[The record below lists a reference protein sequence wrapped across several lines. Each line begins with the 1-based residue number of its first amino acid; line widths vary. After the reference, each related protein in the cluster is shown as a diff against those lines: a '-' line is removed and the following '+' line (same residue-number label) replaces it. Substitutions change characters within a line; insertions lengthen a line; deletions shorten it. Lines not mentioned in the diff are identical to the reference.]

1 MARAVK
7 LVGNRYE
14 LVEQIGAGG
23 MGIVYKALD
32 RLRGEYV
39 ALKSVFP
46 PLAKPEPS
54 PGTSPVGRTELAIS
68 AARSRTKQR
77 ASTAQQETAANMWT
91 APMSPQEAKR
101 PALVALSREFR
112 TLASLRHPY
121 IITVLDYGF
130 DAHRSP
136 FFTMELV
143 SGGKGLLDGNRNRTF
158 LERMELLFQIAQ
170 ALSYLHRCGVL
181 HRDLKPANILVIQ
194 SPTGPQVKVLDF
206 GLALIK
212 AVEPTGSSEI
222 SGTMAYMAPE
232 LLRGVAA
239 SESSDLYAFG
249 ATAFELLSGHP
260 LFAGSTPSTLLGE
273 ILDRTP
279 NLHELVV
286 PSALRELLDRLLAKE
301 RSNRPSDAA
310 LVCAQ
315 LAESV
320 GLPAPAETSS
330 IRESF
335 LQAAAF
341 VAREKEVEELVA
353 ALDDALGGRGSSWLV
368 GGESG
373 VGKSRLL
380 EEVRIQALIRGAQ
393 VLRGHALTIGGGSP
407 YHVLREVLRA
417 LCLQV
422 DLSDHEASVLRAL
435 IPDLADLLERPVH
448 EAPRLDAKAT
458 QEQLLRVIAE
468 VFTYIHVPTVLL
480 LEDIQWAGIESIL
493 AIGRLTRNLRK
504 RPIVVIASYRDDEA
518 PWVPSALP
526 AMEVVKLSRFDRESI
541 AALSE
546 SMLGPDGCQQ
556 ELVDLLQ
563 RETEGNVY
571 FIVEVLRTL
580 AEERGMLSQ
589 IGSGN
594 LPSKVFA
601 GGIRAVVERRLNRV
615 PVSARPLLRL
625 AAVAGRQLDLAVLRR
640 VEQRIDPWLEA
651 CASVAVIEAAEE
663 HWRFTH
669 DKLRERLLEEL
680 SIEQRRALHLQTA
693 ELLEQ
698 VYSETERDPTLL
710 AYHYGEAGVVEKA
723 MPYALQAGEMAL
735 REGAIQEA
743 LSHFER
749 YLAGAAEHE
758 FDSLLVARTQRLA
771 GVALLGLGRL
781 SDCLVRFRE
790 AWRLLGFPIPTGPLA
805 ITTDCIEPMERH
817 VAEALAAVC
826 GQITDAERAQQ
837 TANEVTELAM
847 TSLSPLLSLGAG
859 HSAYYVSLLGLRVS
873 EKFHFVERAAYY
885 SFYNSYIV
893 SLAPAKRLSAS
904 YFQLGVDLHTSGLVS
919 ENASTLVSG
928 LLTLSNCNWD
938 DALSC
943 FYVLKETANGLVVNN
958 VSFLCEMQ
966 TIAIEY
972 YRGNYKKVVSH
983 SSSLISRVTTHGNI
997 QHLGWSHTSKALGL
1011 WRMGLTVAAE
1021 TELREAEKFVKKS
1034 QDLPCMKL
1042 ICSCMAAISLQMNNT
1057 REASQWADQS
1067 LAFASQISPTEHS
1080 FLEGYATLVEVYCS
1094 LWANS
1099 THVEERAE
1107 MFEKLRQASVDLRK
1121 YAGIFL
1127 LGRPRMLIHKG
1138 QLAAANGEM
1147 DKARLLWKLALCRAQ
1162 RCRMP
1167 YDESLAHRVLSE
1179 SWPDSDPR
1187 RQAHAKLAHHGFLR
1201 IGATQQATLAEK
1213 LLSESP

>member
-7 LVGNRYE
+7 LIGNRYE

-46 PLAKPEPS
+46 PLSKPEAS
-54 PGTSPVGRTELAIS
+54 IDTSPVGRTELAIS
-68 AARSRTKQR
+68 AARSRTR
-77 ASTAQQETAANMWT
+77 PRPGTGQQETATSMWT
-91 APMSPQEAKR
+91 APFSPQDAKR

-143 SGGKGLLDGNRNRTF
+143 SGGRGLLDGNRNRTF
-158 LERMELLFQIAQ
+158 SERMELLFQIAQ

-206 GLALIK
+206 GLAMIK
-212 AVEPTGSSEI
+212 AVEPTASAEI

-260 LFAGSTPSTLLGE
+260 LFAGSTPSQLLGE

-279 NLHELVV
+279 NLQELVV
-286 PSALRELLDRLLAKE
+286 PSALRELLERLLAKD
-301 RSNRPSDAA
+301 RSNRPSEAS

-341 VAREKEVEELVA
+341 VAREKEVGELVT
-353 ALDDALGGRGSSWLV
+353 ALDEALGGRGSSWLV

-380 EEVRIQALIRGAQ
+380 DEVRVQALIRGAQ

-407 YHVLREVLRA
+407 YHVLRDVLRA

-448 EAPRLDAKAT
+448 GVPRLDAKAT

-468 VFTYIHVPTVLL
+468 VFTHIQVPTVLL
-480 LEDIQWAGIESIL
+480 LEDIQWAGIESIIAL
-493 AIGRLTRNLRK
+493 GRLTRNLRK

-526 AMEVVKLSRFDRESI
+526 AMEVVKLSRFDRDSI

-589 IGSGN
+589 IGGGN
-594 LPSKVFA
+594 LPRKVFA

-640 VEQRIDPWLEA
+640 VEPRIDPWLEA
-651 CASVAVIEAAEE
+651 CASVAVLEAAEE

-680 SIEQRRALHLQTA
+680 SVEQRRALHLQTA
-693 ELLEQ
+693 EQIEQ
-698 VYSETERDPTLL
+698 VYSENERDPTVL

-749 YLAGAAEHE
+749 SLASAAEHE

-781 SDCLVRFRE
+781 SDCLARFRE
-790 AWRLLGFPIPTGPLA
+790 AWRLLGFPIPAEPLA
-805 ITTDCIEPMERH
+805 ITPDCIEPMERH
-817 VAEALAAVC
+817 IAELLVAVFA
-826 GQITDAERAQQ
+826 QITDVERAQQ

-847 TSLSPLLSLGAG
+847 TSLSPLLSMGAG

-873 EKFHFVERAAYY
+873 EKFNLVEKSAYY

-893 SLAPAKRLSAS
+893 SLAPAKRLSAY
-904 YFQLGVDLHTSGLVS
+904 YFQLGVDLHAGGVAS

-928 LLTLSNCNWD
+928 LLTISACNWD
-938 DALSC
+938 EALGC
-943 FYVLKETANGLVVNN
+943 FYVLKETANGPVVNN
-958 VSFLCEMQ
+958 VSFFCEIQ
-966 TIAIEY
+966 SIAVEY
-972 YRGNYKKVVSH
+972 YRGNYKKMVAH
-983 SSSLISRVTTHGNI
+983 CGSLISRVTTHGNI
-997 QHLGWSHTSKALGL
+997 QHLGWSHAAKALGL
-1011 WRMGLTVAAE
+1011 LRQGLAVAAE
-1021 TELREAEKFVKKS
+1021 AELREAEKFVKKS
-1034 QDLPCMKL
+1034 QDLQCMKL
-1042 ICSCMAAISLQMNNT
+1042 ICSCMASIALQKNDL
-1057 REASQWADQS
+1057 REARQWADQALS
-1067 LAFASQISPTEHS
+1067 FKKQVSPTEHS
-1080 FLEGYATLVEVYCS
+1080 FLEGYATLVEVYLS

-1099 THVEERAE
+1099 THPEERAD
-1107 MFEKLRQASVDLRK
+1107 MLDRLLQASADLRK

-1127 LGRPRMLIHKG
+1127 LGRPRMLIYKG
-1138 QLAAANGEM
+1138 QFAAANGQM
-1147 DKARLLWKLALCRAQ
+1147 DRARLLWKLGLSRAQ

-1167 YDESLAHRVLSE
+1167 YDESLAHRVLAE
-1179 SWPDSDPR
+1179 SWPHSDPQ
-1187 RQAHAKLAHHGFLR
+1187 RQSHAKLAHQGFLR
-1201 IGATQQATLAEK
+1201 IGATQQALLVDKLLAE
-1213 LLSESP
+1213 SP